1 MSPLERYGRQ
11 IREINR
17 LESQLSM
24 PFFRLACEKR
34 QKLHQR
40 VQKECGTDWRAAWN
54 EVWRAIQEG

>member
-24 PFFRLACEKR
+24 PFYHLAVKKRLELCEKV
-34 QKLHQR
+34 KE
-40 VQKECGTDWRAAWN
+40 ECGAEAWD
-54 EVWRAIQEG
+54 EVRQALQEPT